1 MTKIMYAAGT
11 DIAGT
16 LLRGWWLM
24 LGVGIAHA
32 EWISALPTIGYWW
45 ACLLAALLCA
55 AFTPYQTTTVV
66 KP

>member
-11 DIAGT
+11 DIA
-16 LLRGWWLM
+16 
-24 LGVGIAHA
+24 GIAHA